1 MKYIYIINGRADK
14 APHYQDFFQQLKD
27 NPHPHEVYTTLGEG
41 DATRYVRL
49 YCDLHPDE
57 EVCFVACGGNGIIN
71 GVASGLVGY
80 AFSNYESNY
89 ESRNSDIERQ
99 NSEPQKKDYTDLAN
113 YCDKKTIA
121 ILYFGGATEDFII
134 NFPGRNFRSVKDML
148 DGTIS
153 FTDIIQ
159 VNDSYCLNVCNLGFN
174 SKVASRANELVA
186 AGKSAH
192 VAYTR
197 GVINAF
203 LTSRFNRIK
212 IVVDGERIARGPMV
226 LCTVANGQRVGGE
239 FNCAPNAKVDD
250 GLMDVC
256 YFRAMSLLRLLMLF
270 PLYRSGHHIGS
281 RLGKRKI
288 LYRQAREVVIS
299 SKDLIDIY
307 LDGEQ
312 LPGSKF
318 HLRILPGALPLR
330 LPKMST
336 Q

>member
-1 MKYIYIINGRADK
+1 MKYIYITNGRADK
-14 APHYQDFFQQLKD
+14 ATQYQDFFQQLKD
-27 NPHPHEVYTTLGEG
+27 IPHLHEVYTTLGEG

-80 AFSNYESNY
+80 MHSGDPVA
-89 ESRNSDIERQ
+89 ERC
-99 NSEPQKKDYTDLAN
+99 NN
-113 YCDKKTIA
+113 KTMA

-134 NFPGRNFRSVKDML
+134 NFPGHDFRSVKDML
-148 DGTIS
+148 EGTLTP
-153 FTDIIQ
+153 TDIIQ
-159 VNDSYCLNVCNLGFN
+159 VNDSYCLNVCNIGFN

-186 AGKSAH
+186 IGKSAH
-192 VAYTR
+192 QAYTR

-203 LTSRFNRIK
+203 LTSRFNHIK
-212 IVVDGERIARGPMV
+212 VTVDGKRIARGSMV

-270 PLYRSGHHIGS
+270 PLYRSGKHIGS
-281 RLGKRKI
+281 RPGKKRV
-288 LYRQAREVVIS
+288 LYRQAREVTIS

-307 LDGEQ
+307 IDGEQ
-312 LPGSKF
+312 LPGSQF
-318 HLRILPGALPLR
+318 HLKILPGALPLR
-330 LPKMST
+330 LPKNR
-336 Q
+336 

>member
-14 APHYQDFFQQLKD
+14 APHYQEFFEQLKA

-80 AFSNYESNY
+80 AQSNA
-89 ESRNSDIERQ
+89 ESRNSND
-99 NSEPQKKDYTDLAN
+99 EPQNPTLKIQN
-113 YCDKKTIA
+113 FSIA

-134 NFPGRNFRSVKDML
+134 NFPGRNFRSVRDML
-148 DGTIS
+148 DGTVTP
-153 FTDIIQ
+153 TDIIQ
-159 VNDSYCLNVCNLGFN
+159 VNDSYCLNVCNIGFN

-186 AGKSAH
+186 DGKSAH

-212 IVVDGERIARGPMV
+212 VIVDGQRIARGPMV

-239 FNCAPNAKVDD
+239 FNCAPSAKVDD

-256 YFRAMSLLRLLMLF
+256 YFRAMSLLRLLLLF

-281 RLGKRKI
+281 RPGRKKI
-288 LYRQAREVVIS
+288 LYRQAREVVIT

-318 HLRILPGALPLR
+318 HLKILPGALPLR
-330 LPKMST
+330 LPPQETSNPS
-336 Q
+336 

>member
-14 APHYQDFFQQLKD
+14 ASYYQEFFEQLKE

-80 AFSNYESNY
+80 AFSNYESKNANVENRNY
-89 ESRNSDIERQ
+89 SD
-99 NSEPQKKDYTDLAN
+99 LVN
-113 YCDKKTIA
+113 YCGKKTIA

-134 NFPGRNFRSVKDML
+134 NFPGRNFRSVRDML
-148 DGTIS
+148 EGTVTP
-153 FTDIIQ
+153 TDIIQ

-203 LTSRFNRIK
+203 ITSRFNRIK
-212 IVVDGERIARGPMV
+212 IMVDGERIARGPMV
-226 LCTVANGQRVGGE
+226 LCTIANGQRVGGE

-281 RLGKRKI
+281 RPGKRKI
-288 LYRQAREVVIS
+288 IYRQAREVVIS

-318 HLRILPGALPLR
+318 HLKILPGALPLR
-330 LPKMST
+330 LPKMPT

>member
-14 APHYQDFFQQLKD
+14 APQYQEFFEQLKEIS
-27 NPHPHEVYTTLGEG
+27 HPHEVYTTLGEG

-49 YCDLHPDE
+49 YCDLHPEE

-80 AFSNYESNY
+80 MY
-89 ESRNSDIERQ
+89 SDD
-99 NSEPQKKDYTDLAN
+99 PLARE
-113 YCDKKTIA
+113 CDNKTIA
-121 ILYFGGATEDFII
+121 ILYFAGATEDFII
-134 NFPGRNFRSVKDML
+134 NFPGRNFRSVKEML
-148 DGTIS
+148 AGTVTP
-153 FTDIIQ
+153 TDVIQ
-159 VNDSYCLNVCNLGFN
+159 VNDSYCLNVCNIGFN

-186 AGKSAH
+186 KGKSAH
-192 VAYTR
+192 EAYTR
-197 GVINAF
+197 GVINAI

-212 IVVDGERIARGPMV
+212 ITADGERIARGPMV

-256 YFRAMSLLRLLMLF
+256 YFRAMSLLRLLLLI
-270 PLYRSGHHIGS
+270 PLYRSGQHIGS
-281 RLGKRKI
+281 RPGKNKV

-312 LPGSKF
+312 LPGSQF
-318 HLRILPGALPLR
+318 HLKILPGALPLR
-330 LPKMST
+330 LPKAESV
-336 Q
+336 